1 MAKADV
7 KIVEVLRRTAE
18 KLSQGSTYMWGH
30 MGSCNCGNLAQEV
43 TQLSK
48 AQIHAYAMRGC
59 GDWNEQLNDYCET
72 SQMPM
77 DLVIFELLSFGFSL
91 QDLKALEYVS
101 DPAVLER
108 LPKEKRH
115 LRRNVRED
123 VVVYLQT
130 WADLVEEQILAQIE
144 LPNFTLHETPAFA

>member
-7 KIVEVLRRTAE
+7 KVVQVLRQAAE
-18 KLSQGSTYMWGH
+18 KISQGSTYMWGH
-30 MGSCNCGNLAQEV
+30 MGSCNCGHLAQEV
-43 TQLSK
+43 THLSK
-48 AQIHAYAMRGC
+48 AQIHAYAMQGR
-59 GDWNEQLNDYCET
+59 GDWNEQLNDYCES
-72 SQMPM
+72 SQMPL
-77 DLVIFELLSFGFSL
+77 DLVIFELLSFGFSMEE
-91 QDLKALEYVS
+91 LKALEYVS

-123 VVVYLQT
+123 VVVYLLA

-144 LPNFTLHETPAFA
+144 LPNFTLHENPVFA

>member
-1 MAKADV
+1 MTKADV
-7 KIVEVLRRTAE
+7 KVVQVLRQTAE
-18 KLSQGSTYMWGH
+18 KMSQGSTYMWGH
-30 MGSCNCGNLAQEV
+30 MGSCNCGHLAQEV

-48 AQIHAYAMRGC
+48 GQIHAYAMQGA
-59 GDWNEQLNDYCET
+59 GDWNEQLNDYCES

-77 DLVIFELLSFGFSL
+77 DLVIFELLSFGFSM

-101 DPAVLER
+101 NPAVLAR

-123 VVVYLQT
+123 VVVYLLA
-130 WADLVEEQILAQIE
+130 WADLLEEQILAQIE
-144 LPNFTLHETPAFA
+144 LPNFALHESSVLA

>member
-7 KIVEVLRRTAE
+7 KIVQVLRQTAE

-48 AQIHAYAMRGC
+48 AQIHAYAMRGY

-91 QDLKALEYVS
+91 EDLKALEYVS